1 MVGFLFFMLLSC
13 AEKNNKAE
21 KTTPSTSIKSSMDMD
36 SRYKNAETKR
46 VIEKMIAAHG
56 GLEKW
61 KSKPS
66 FSYTHTYVH
75 PSDPSDLGL
84 LMK

>member
-1 MVGFLFFMLLSC
+1 
-13 AEKNNKAE
+13 
-21 KTTPSTSIKSSMDMD
+21 MDMD

-66 FSYTHTYVH
+66 FSYTHTYIY